1 VTFQITSYNQIII
14 PLLALDKYF
23 LKRRYKYEFSE
34 LETTPDS
41 VEETSSDGVIQA
53 EETVIYHF
61 QSYAEFT
68 TLEKDI
74 TNALKVKIK

>member
-1 VTFQITSYNQIII
+1 MTFHKASYNQILI

-23 LKRRYKYEFSE
+23 IKRRYKYEFSE

-41 VEETSSDGVIQA
+41 VEETSSEGIIQA

-61 QSYAEFT
+61 QSYGEFT
-68 TLEKDI
+68 TLEKDL
-74 TNALKVKIK
+74 TNALKVKII